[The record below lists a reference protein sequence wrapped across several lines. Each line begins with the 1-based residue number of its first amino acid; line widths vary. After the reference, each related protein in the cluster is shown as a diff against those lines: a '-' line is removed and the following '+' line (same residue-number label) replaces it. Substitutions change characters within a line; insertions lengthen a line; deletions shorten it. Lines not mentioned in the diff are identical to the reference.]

1 MKYRLSLIL
10 VLAVSAS
17 GAASKSLAIRAVN
30 GDAAAVQS
38 LRAMGQPGVDALLAI
53 RNETDAKRLG
63 PVIDTV
69 CRQRDCTWSGL
80 YWYTDLEE
88 AKRVAR
94 RTNRPILSLRLLG
107 NLDEELSCANSR
119 YFRTLLYPNREIRA
133 FLRANYVLHWQ
144 SVRAAPTIT
153 IDFGG
158 GRRMRRTITGNSIH
172 YVLDAE
178 GAVLDGIP
186 GLYAP
191 QAFLSLLREDAV
203 LHRALMRFPTPEERF
218 RKLAAYHGNVL
229 YMARWT
235 WRSPFDRS
243 NEYENTR
250 AQRMAAWTSGNM
262 APTKSGGGEATLL
275 DRVSFDSRAFGLVSD
290 LRHLLK
296 DVVVGKK
303 TIDDN
308 ARALIFAKRA
318 ASSDPAV
325 RSRKSSEKAIENLER
340 TLAADT
346 KINEQRLHADIR
358 RQLASGEAGGGVDA
372 FNDWVYAEIFRAP
385 NDDPWMGL
393 VSDASFT
400 GIIGEGLFV
409 AQ

>member
-1 MKYRLSLIL
+1 MKFPLSLIL

-17 GAASKSLAIRAVN
+17 GADPRSLAMRAVQ

-53 RNETDAKRLG
+53 RKEAGAKRLG
-63 PVIDTV
+63 PVIDQV

-80 YWYTDLEE
+80 YWYTDLDE

-94 RTNRPILSLRLLG
+94 QTNRPILSLRLLG

-153 IDFGG
+153 IDFGD

-178 GAVLDGIP
+178 GMVLDGIP

-191 QAFLSLLREDAV
+191 PAFLSLLREDAA
-203 LHRALMRFPTPEERF
+203 LHRALMRFRNPQERH
-218 RKLAAYHGNVL
+218 RKLAGYHSNVL
-229 YMARWT
+229 FMSRSK
-235 WRSPFDRS
+235 RSPFERA
-243 NEYENTR
+243 NEYGNTR
-250 AQRMAAWTSGNM
+250 EERMAAWTSGAY
-262 APTKSGGGEATLL
+262 APSKSGGGEGPVL
-275 DRVSFDSRAFGLVSD
+275 DRISFDARAFGLMED
-290 LRHLLK
+290 LRLLLQ
-296 DVVVGKK
+296 DVVTGPK

-308 ARALIFAKRA
+308 HEQFVVAGRVARSPEIEDLLKR
-318 ASSDPAV
+318 PA
-325 RSRKSSEKAIENLER
+325 RGGNGKSQKAV
-340 TLAADT
+340 
-346 KINEQRLHADIR
+346 
-358 RQLASGEAGGGVDA
+358 S
-372 FNDWVYAEIFRAP
+372 P
-385 NDDPWMGL
+385 N
-393 VSDASFT
+393 
-400 GIIGEGLFV
+400 
-409 AQ
+409 